1 MLAIGA
7 AGWLGLVV
15 VVVALAGGGLG
26 AARVAALALHLTGVG
41 LALAFAF
48 AIDGA
53 HWLRYFTLF
62 RYYGGDAPLPTGLHL
77 GSIAVLVA
85 VALALTAAA
94 LAGFRGRDL
103 RLRG

>member
-7 AGWLGLVV
+7 AGWLGLVVVV

-26 AARVAALALHLTGVG
+26 AARVAALALTGVG

-53 HWLRYFTLF
+53 DWLRYFTLF